1 MNQHYFDVPFAFAGD
16 VTPIP
21 DPLQTGGTVS
31 FTEGWNFNYQRD
43 LSTDPA
49 AEPIDRSTMNWL
61 LLQITQALQAIQNAG
76 VPEFITAAQNGGA
89 SFPYGKGTPVLWSAS
104 GNAPF
109 GKYVS
114 LTAGN
119 TNTPDAGDP
128 QGLTTGW
135 QLVVDPIATAAQAA
149 AGTDDASIMTPLK
162 VAQQTAL
169 RALLAGNASQVFNV
183 GPAVSATQAPQ
194 YSQLPGL
201 IGDAVNLYCHV
212 AAVSPSA
219 TWAADQVIVGSAIGG
234 LLTLLS
240 SINLTLNLATTGAG
254 GMDTGTSPASANVA
268 VYLIYNPTS
277 GAKALLG
284 QAMGAA
290 FAPVCYGGT
299 HMPAGFT
306 QSALISSIKTTATG
320 QFPVFH
326 QANRRIGFIPQVVNL
341 TNATAAWTALSV
353 ATVVTP
359 NAIGISGTGVIGAS
373 AGGNLALSLAMN
385 TATVGAKEILSS
397 TSSTAQS
404 LGFSFND
411 IRIDVKNTPQAIAF
425 NFGSSAPISSETL
438 QISEYEI

>member
-119 TNTPDAGDP
+119 TNTPSASDP

-169 RALLAGNASQVFNV
+169 RALLAGNGSQVFNV
-183 GPAVSATQAPQ
+183 GNAVASSQAINLGQ
-194 YSQLPGL
+194 FAALFASQIL
-201 IGDAVNLYCHV
+201 
-212 AAVSPSA
+212 S
-219 TWAADQVIVGSAIGG
+219 GG
-234 LLTLLS
+234 LTANSWLS
-240 SINLTLNLATTGAG
+240 IPTSVGTIVVQWG
-254 GMDTGTSPASANVA
+254 GGQTPASGGVQLSFPTPFPNTCLILVA
-268 VYLIYNPTS
+268 
-277 GAKALLG
+277 
-284 QAMGAA
+284 
-290 FAPVCYGGT
+290 
-299 HMPAGFT
+299 
-306 QSALISSIKTTATG
+306 
-320 QFPVFH
+320 
-326 QANRRIGFIPQVVNL
+326 
-341 TNATAAWTALSV
+341 NATA
-353 ATVVTP
+353 P
-359 NAIGISGTGVIGAS
+359 NNGSLTINHNILNASQFQIFGQNAGVGQAVGFHWIAIG
-373 AGGNLALSLAMN
+373 
-385 TATVGAKEILSS
+385 
-397 TSSTAQS
+397 
-404 LGFSFND
+404 F
-411 IRIDVKNTPQAIAF
+411 
-425 NFGSSAPISSETL
+425 
-438 QISEYEI
+438 

>member
-194 YSQLPGL
+194 LQQVNPGRLLRRL
-201 IGDAVNLYCHV
+201 IYTLVGGVLMVSVN
-212 AAVSPSA
+212 
-219 TWAADQVIVGSAIGG
+219 GSAF
-234 LLTLLS
+234 T
-240 SINLTLNLATTGAG
+240 TTGATAFVPSSNATLWEVEGCG
-254 GMDTGTSPASANVA
+254 GGGGSGGLPATSSTQVAIVGGGGSGAYARSIFTSMPASVA
-268 VYLIYNPTS
+268 IAV
-277 GAKALLG
+277 GAP
-284 QAMGAA
+284 GAA
-290 FAPVCYGGT
+290 GASGGGSGGVGGVST
-299 HMPAGFT
+299 FGT
-306 QSALISSIKTTATG
+306 LITCNGGGGSPGSSTVPTG
-320 QFPVFH
+320 
-326 QANRRIGFIPQVVNL
+326 
-341 TNATAAWTALSV
+341 SV
-353 ATVVTP
+353 ATVNVGAVGGAVSTGG
-359 NAIGISGTGVIGAS
+359 NVINSGGTTGTNGYYIDFQKGPFGGIGAS
-373 AGGNLALSLAMN
+373 SPLGQGGNFGATINSGSAGTGFGAGAGGRAS
-385 TATVGAKEILSS
+385 
-397 TSSTAQS
+397 Q
-404 LGFSFND
+404 
-411 IRIDVKNTPQAIAF
+411 P
-425 NFGSSAPISSETL
+425 SSAAGAGLAGAPGCWIVK
-438 QISEYEI
+438 EYA